1 MSIDVDESI
10 NSLNITA
17 PCIVAFGAS
26 RNNIEDIKI
35 VIETDTIIPVANMA
49 TAIHFC
55 FACYYINMSF
65 PAPFKYILLFL
76 EKYVY
81 NLKPS
86 QKLPMSVVLVHDG
99 GLQTLNFVS
108 ICI

>member
-1 MSIDVDESI
+1 M
-10 NSLNITA
+10 NITA

-55 FACYYINMSF
+55 FACYYIFNMSF

-99 GLQTLNFVS
+99 MERVADLNFV
-108 ICI
+108 IFVIYLYMI